1 LRRLLVCS
9 LPDAKVGTSPVLQGI
24 SSNYPERKGRF
35 LTCYS
40 PVRRSIARRPVARL
54 ACLIHA
60 ASVRPEP
67 GSNSPLKNGSHDL
80 EIAFR
85 LTHLCLTKASHLH
98 LSKPI
103 SGFRLVRNKRFKSTI
118 QFSKNAP
125 LSRFSAAFRST
136 LSQRARRNFT
146 SLRSI
151 LSTLPS
157 NFFCWRFGITRWG
170 FNYTTLSL
178 SGFQPFFGSFSAPFL
193 FARKNIGAPLLEGQ
207 REIIR
212 VFSSGARGESKISP
226 ILFASDFLPSA
237 GAPSNLRRSILAPL
251 LSQKMRCFSQRDTY
265 SS

>member
-1 LRRLLVCS
+1 MRRLLVCS

-40 PVRRSIARRPVARL
+40 PVRRSVARRLVARL

-80 EIAFR
+80 EIAFL

-103 SGFRLVRNKRFKSTI
+103 AGFRLVRNKRFKSTI

-125 LSRFSAAFRST
+125 LSRFWLLEAALFRKGQGEILPVSA
-136 LSQRARRNFT
+136 LS
-146 SLRSI
+146 
-151 LSTLPS
+151 
-157 NFFCWRFGITRWG
+157 C
-170 FNYTTLSL
+170 
-178 SGFQPFFGSFSAPFL
+178 QPFLPTFFV
-193 FARKNIGAPLLEGQ
+193 GA
-207 REIIR
+207 
-212 VFSSGARGESKISP
+212 
-226 ILFASDFLPSA
+226 A
-237 GAPSNLRRSILAPL
+237 G
-251 LSQKMRCFSQRDTY
+251 
-265 SS
+265 